1 MRMTIYAHDHLQPM
15 SRSTPLVLGIFGS
28 LVVSVV
34 AMVLVPQAQIGGL
47 QAQVDRDNDDK
58 TKILD
63 VYPTDRVKYGAKV
76 YASEGCIVCHSQQVR
91 DTQNGEDQPRGWG
104 ERRTVARDYIY
115 DATTFLGSSRLGPD
129 LANAGAK
136 TWRNEAEND
145 SHRPAKRDAAW
156 HYLHLYKPT
165 AIIAESN
172 MPPYPYLFEK
182 RKISGQRSNNALPTD
197 QVQIEDGWEIV
208 PKAEARELVAYLL
221 SLDRSHPLKEVKSE
235 APAAAPAPAA
245 PPAPAPAAPA
255 AK

>member
-1 MRMTIYAHDHLQPM
+1 M
-15 SRSTPLVLGIFGS
+15 SRSTPLIAGIFAS
-28 LVVSVV
+28 LAVSVF

-47 QAQVDRDNDDK
+47 QAQVIKDEDG
-58 TKILD
+58 KITD
-63 VYPTDRVKYGAKV
+63 IYPMDRVKYGASV

-115 DATTFLGSSRLGPD
+115 DAFPFLGSSRLGPD

-145 SHRPAKRDAAW
+145 TRRPAKRDAAW
-156 HYLHLYKPT
+156 HYVHLYKPT

-182 RKISGQRSNNALPTD
+182 RKIGGQRSANALPAD
-197 QVQIEDGWEIV
+197 QVQIEDGYEIV
-208 PKAEARELVAYLL
+208 PKTEAKELVAYLL
-221 SLDRSHPLKEVKSE
+221 SLDRSHPLKEVRSE
-235 APAAAPAPAA
+235 TPAAAPAAAPAPAA
-245 PPAPAPAAPA
+245 
-255 AK
+255 K